1 MTKLIVAFRNFANEF
16 EKLLDKK
23 FAGGSYANM
32 QVVQIS
38 QCNFLLIRGFFGW
51 AGFAGC
57 FMFRLLLMYSVC
69 EHDGTLLQVNFFSK
83 WSMTS
88 RKPFMLKN

>member
-1 MTKLIVAFRNFANEF
+1 MTELIVAFRNFANEF

-38 QCNFLLIRGFFGW
+38 HCNFLLIRGFFGV
-51 AGFAGC
+51 AGC
-57 FMFRLLLMYSVC
+57 FMFRLLLMYFLC

-88 RKPFMLKN
+88 RKPFMLEN